1 MQELIKILRDLLA
14 PVVLLISVF
23 ILKPYV
29 ANNEMIQ
36 SSHLQTLPL
45 ILLGIAIILSW
56 KFNRQQCFYLLS
68 MMLLYSA
75 TIMLIKSSIIQFE
88 QAQISFIIAAFAI
101 FIPLNFM
108 IFEAWK
114 APKQLSLA
122 KLGHIMLIAS
132 EISVSYWVFENA
144 QHAFMPYIYMAIL
157 PPIFPIPEHIPH
169 IAILLFLAMFI
180 LQATKVSIS
189 RDAVDSAIL
198 VAIIALF
205 TDIYLLNSLPVHFLT
220 FNAIG
225 VMICIAI
232 IQESFNMAF
241 IDSLTRLPSRRAMND
256 EIKKLGRTY
265 AIAMLDIDH
274 FKKINDTYG
283 HDVGDQVLRK
293 LAKHLKH
300 ITGGGHVSRYG
311 GEEFA
316 VIFPGKT
323 IAEVSYHLEQLRENI
338 AKSGFLIRNKNRPK
352 KIPKNKFKK
361 DTANKEIK
369 VTVSIG
375 VAERNRMNRKPDEVQ
390 KAADTALYKA
400 KKTGRNKICY

>member
-1 MQELIKILRDLLA
+1 MQELSKILRDLLL
-14 PVVLLISVF
+14 PVALLIIIF

-29 ANNEMIQ
+29 ENNNAIETSYLQ
-36 SSHLQTLPL
+36 SLPL
-45 ILLGIAIILSW
+45 ILLGIALILSW

-68 MMLLYSA
+68 MILLYSA
-75 TIMLIKSSIIQFE
+75 TFMLLNSQIQLFE
-88 QAQISFIIAAFAI
+88 ETKKTFVLAGFAI
-101 FIPLNFM
+101 FIPLNFL
-108 IFEAWK
+108 IFEVWK
-114 APKQLSLA
+114 AHKQFSLA
-122 KLGHIMLIAS
+122 KLGHILLIAA
-132 EISVSYWVFENA
+132 EISASYWVLENA
-144 QHAFMPYIYMAIL
+144 LNAFTPFIYITFL
-157 PPIFPIPEHIPH
+157 PPIIPISDHIPH
-169 IAILLFLAMFI
+169 IAILLFLSALI
-180 LQATKVSIS
+180 SQSIKIGVY
-189 RDAVDSAIL
+189 RDAVDSAML
-198 VAIIALF
+198 VSIVALF
-205 TDIYLLNSLPVHFLT
+205 TDIYLLNSPSIHFLT

-241 IDSLTRLPSRRAMND
+241 VDPLTRLPSRRAMNE

-293 LAKHLKH
+293 LAKHLQR

-316 VIFPGKT
+316 VIFPGKS
-323 IAEVSYHLEQLRENI
+323 IAEVSYHLEILRENI
-338 AKSGFLIRNKNRPK
+338 SKSGFLIRNKNRPK
-352 KIPKNKFKK
+352 KIPKNKTKK
-361 DTANKEIK
+361 DSANKEIK

-375 VAERNRMNRKPDEVQ
+375 VAERNRMNRKTEEVQ

-400 KKTGRNKICY
+400 KKTGRNRICY